1 MHGKYLSAQPDG
13 RAEWNREH
21 ADYWEYF
28 QVEQRHNGKIALKGA
43 HSMYLSAQLDGSV
56 QINRREAPPGGWE
69 EFTVEDRG
77 NNVVCLKS
85 CHGKYLS
92 AQQNGTAQWNR
103 DHAPRGGWE
112 DIQFVQHGATGQQKP
127 ATTTASMPSY
137 VIVAQAG
144 SSEVNGN
151 YEFMPGKHENRHWGT
166 IAGHY
171 QHTQNPEIFIAFQ
184 DCGTNHQR
192 PEWNK
197 WMIISKI
204 GVLYAA
210 HTGGKIGVPPREG
223 GWENVEGWGN
233 PGAPG
238 GKHPAPT
245 LYHPPENVA
254 KTQDP
259 APTVYHPPDATTQTA
274 SIDFQIGLSNQ
285 ARTQGQ
291 YMFVPEEMAW
301 NEHNDRAKA
310 MGRHLATISSA
321 EENEEVTRISGG
333 KPVWIGGIRK
343 GSGNGPG
350 ADHWYW
356 SDGQPW
362 TYTNWYPGEPNNS
375 GGAENRVH
383 LGLQAR
389 GTWNDVDERWR
400 GPAVYEMPAIS
411 PTKASSN
418 EQGNF
423 EFIPISEYDEVWNDS
438 GSGAQQDVS
447 VWRPRVPAGCHLI
460 GMTAKNG
467 HSRPTFSTL
476 VIRAGGRDI
485 APPERFDLVWW
496 QERGKRRFW
505 CWRPIPPA
513 GYVSLGDVGTTSE
526 NPPSR
531 NDVACVALACLG
543 PNRQPLGGQIWNDRG
558 GGAPKDAAFFSQ
570 PGGTGLFRCSDDA
583 THNKPRGEFPIPAG
597 ASTNTHTNQATSGI
611 EILEAVVG
619 KPVRFRISNRP
630 SSNDAWVGIYP
641 SNARDQDHGEQNKRW
656 KWLREI
662 DVNNASFP
670 EQSEGDWSV
679 RIFSDG
685 GHTLH
690 ERKDFAVKPK
700 HVVTERARAQ
710 PNKRLAI
717 TAFVTGMFLFGIG
730 LPLFIGGQGP
740 TGEENLGMIIPGAIM
755 FGIGGFL
762 LVGASLTLISSW
774 AKSHAE
780 TGKPAPR
787 WTWAGIVLAVLLL
800 IPGVAML
807 IIGAI
812 TAETLHHEETSSA
825 RLWIT
830 DADGMGDQGFIIFI
844 DAVPGDFDNN
854 GIHDYCESVTV
865 NATHS
870 GLWMSDP
877 WTSRAKQNDVD
888 QTRQVFEVEIAHEG
902 SGCDAEVWPEQKG
915 ENLVKLGRACYGCMA
930 GYTDISASRND
941 ASYPIPMWIQD
952 GEKVVESIGLTIAGS
967 IMSGIGSLSLVGL
980 GIIRKAFKARP
991 TTSPKEQKA
1000 PSIEV
1005 IEAIE
1010 GRAVR
1015 FRINAPPSS
1024 SSAWVGIYPFGA
1036 EDEDH
1041 GEEGE
1046 RWKWL
1051 KDIDVSDASFPA
1063 RRKGSV
1069 SIRVFS
1075 DGGHTLHS
1083 REDFDITPASK
1094 KWWEE

>member
-245 LYHPPENVA
+245 LYHPPENAA

-877 WTSRAKQNDVD
+877 WTSRAKQNDAD

-1000 PSIEV
+1000 PCIEV